1 MEDDKIFT
9 VKELQAYLKMS
20 ETTVLKLLNSGK
32 VKAKKVNG
40 LWRIFKSEVD
50 KYLKDFDN

>member
-1 MEDDKIFT
+1 MEDRIFT
-9 VKELQAYLKMS
+9 VKDLQSYLKMS

-40 LWRIFKSEVD
+40 VWRIFKSEVD